1 MGPASCM
8 SASSWSAY
16 MMISLKNVMQY
27 KMDKEEKPHTP
38 RNVSRI
44 FMFTTALQCSIL
56 SLSLISLAGHHLV
69 AHCAK
74 SVQRKA
80 ACWPKLAGSKLISAG
95 ASALQLSAKILV
107 HWPFRLC
114 QHAILPIYISHR
126 GKPLDIPGSPGK
138 ASNKLTKGDRIRWA
152 VCGVLAAPLPTTS
165 TKKLTILKSSNV
177 QNVSKYQ
184 INYMKYK

>member
-1 MGPASCM
+1 
-8 SASSWSAY
+8 
-16 MMISLKNVMQY
+16 MQY

-107 HWPFRLC
+107 H
-114 QHAILPIYISHR
+114 
-126 GKPLDIPGSPGK
+126 
-138 ASNKLTKGDRIRWA
+138 
-152 VCGVLAAPLPTTS
+152 
-165 TKKLTILKSSNV
+165 
-177 QNVSKYQ
+177 
-184 INYMKYK
+184 

>member
-1 MGPASCM
+1 
-8 SASSWSAY
+8 
-16 MMISLKNVMQY
+16 
-27 KMDKEEKPHTP
+27 MDKKEKAHTP

-44 FMFTTALQCSIL
+44 FMLTTALQCSILSLSISL

-80 ACWPKLAGSKLISAG
+80 ACWPKLAGWKLASAG
-95 ASALQLSAKILV
+95 ASALQLSAKTLV
-107 HWPFRLC
+107 HWPFRLF

-138 ASNKLTKGDRIRWA
+138 ASNKLTKGDRISRVGSLRSA
-152 VCGVLAAPLPTTS
+152 TCTFTHNIHKEVDNSQGFKC
-165 TKKLTILKSSNV
+165 
-177 QNVSKYQ
+177 SKYVE
-184 INYMKYK
+184 ISKY